1 MKNII
6 YYLAQT
12 TKELE
17 FIIDKN
23 QTICVV
29 PLNLEIL
36 LYCIEKG
43 INYLKLEK
51 IINNNFHSKTLTL
64 VNKLEKKISYGSIEY
79 QSIRNELKSII
90 RFKIYNIAILLKILK
105 FIGKN
110 KIILSGWRGI
120 NPNLYKSN
128 DNFYIS
134 QLIFDLNIKLNLE
147 IKEKATKVIINQKK
161 MYDYDIIFERNR
173 LKNNSKIIFLN
184 NTAYNFWRI
193 IKEAKKNKYQIIFPI
208 FKKMNFFKKG
218 ILYLYNVYPIFL
230 KKKSKINKFEF
241 YNKNKLRI
249 IYKDIDISNIIK
261 KTIDEKLYHLND
273 LLAKAKILKQ
283 FFRKQKI
290 SLAILNLLR
299 GLDGCIAEILKKTP
313 IPTVSV
319 SHGTVSEYFNQVD
332 KIYKY
337 NILES
342 VFAGDC
348 KYTAISS
355 KISLSAYKKFK
366 IKSKPLMGNIIFS
379 GLKNVRKTNNILFA
393 VTLKD
398 FENFQLH
405 GVETHFEF
413 INNLVTLSRL
423 AKKNNLNFIINL
435 HPSQHNQI
443 NRLMNIFPK
452 LEFTKSKIE
461 SVLKKS
467 FATISFSSSVI
478 EDSITSNIPVI
489 LFDPHN
495 RYKHCKAETKLNKT
509 SRGIYY
515 ISNEEKLLK
524 CINFIKDNIDKI
536 ETKKNNFN
544 DDYKYNINN
553 NLFSL
558 IKT

>member
-1 MKNII
+1 
-6 YYLAQT
+6 
-12 TKELE
+12 
-17 FIIDKN
+17 
-23 QTICVV
+23 
-29 PLNLEIL
+29 
-36 LYCIEKG
+36 
-43 INYLKLEK
+43 
-51 IINNNFHSKTLTL
+51 
-64 VNKLEKKISYGSIEY
+64 
-79 QSIRNELKSII
+79 
-90 RFKIYNIAILLKILK
+90 
-105 FIGKN
+105 
-110 KIILSGWRGI
+110 
-120 NPNLYKSN
+120 
-128 DNFYIS
+128 
-134 QLIFDLNIKLNLE
+134 
-147 IKEKATKVIINQKK
+147 
-161 MYDYDIIFERNR
+161 
-173 LKNNSKIIFLN
+173 
-184 NTAYNFWRI
+184 
-193 IKEAKKNKYQIIFPI
+193 
-208 FKKMNFFKKG
+208 MNFIKKG

-230 KKKSKINKFEF
+230 KKKTQINKFKF
-241 YNKNKLRI
+241 YNKNKLKI
-249 IYKDIDISNIIK
+249 IYKDIDISNILK
-261 KTIDEKLYHLND
+261 KTIDEKLYYLND
-273 LLAKAKILKQ
+273 LLAKAEILKQ
-283 FFRKQKI
+283 FLRKQKI

-313 IPTVSV
+313 TPTVSV

-355 KISLSAYKKFK
+355 KISLSAHKKFK
-366 IKSKPLMGNIIFS
+366 IKSKPLIGNIIFS
-379 GLKNVRKTNNILFA
+379 GLKKVKKKHNILFA

-413 INNLVTLSRL
+413 INNLISLSRL
-423 AKKNNLNFIINL
+423 AKKDNLNFIINL
-435 HPSQHNQI
+435 HPSQHSQF
-443 NRLMNIFPK
+443 NRLINIFPK
-452 LEFTKSKIE
+452 LKFTKSKIE
-461 SVLKKS
+461 NVLKKS

-495 RYKHCKAETKLNKT
+495 RYKHCKAETNLNKK

-515 ISNEEKLLK
+515 INNEEKLLK
-524 CINFIKDNIDKI
+524 CINFIKDNIDTI

>member
-1 MKNII
+1 MKSKNFILIILFSFIFSQKILIPMDNTQKDHLKAYGFAFWVLQQKDNVDWLLNYRGGAFLVDAKENYNNETKLRGISAIYVTNNELNTIYQNIEENNMSI
-6 YYLAQT
+6 VL
-12 TKELE
+12 
-17 FIIDKN
+17 
-23 QTICVV
+23 
-29 PLNLEIL
+29 
-36 LYCIEKG
+36 
-43 INYLKLEK
+43 LEK
-51 IINNNFHSKTLTL
+51 LPKIAVYSPPDKQPWDDAVTLALTYAE
-64 VNKLEKKISYGSIEY
+64 V
-79 QSIRNELKSII
+79 
-90 RFKIYNIAILLKILK
+90 
-105 FIGKN
+105 
-110 KIILSGWRGI
+110 
-120 NPNLYKSN
+120 
-128 DNFYIS
+128 
-134 QLIFDLNIKLNLE
+134 
-147 IKEKATKVIINQKK
+147 
-161 MYDYDIIFERNR
+161 DYDIIFEKNR

-241 YNKNKLRI
+241 YNKDKLRI
-249 IYKDIDISNIIK
+249 IYKDIDISNILK

-355 KISLSAYKKFK
+355 KISLSAHKKFK

-413 INNLVTLSRL
+413 INNLATLSRL

-495 RYKHCKAETKLNKT
+495 RYKHCKAETKLNKI

-515 ISNEEKLLK
+515 INNEEKLLK
-524 CINFIKDNIDKI
+524 CINFIRDNIDKI